1 MAETE
6 SRRTAARVAAA
17 VLFSAMVAFAA
28 VTYLSYTAAFT
39 STDTVTVSSP
49 RAGLVMEKGA
59 KVKFRGIQIGN
70 VEDISYSGEQAR
82 LKLAIYSDDMHFIPS
97 NATVHIAGNTIFGAK
112 SVEFIAPAK
121 PASTSLSPNAKVEAS
136 SVQLEV
142 NTLFQSLVDL
152 LHKIDPVELNGTLSA
167 LSEGLRGHGDDLGGL
182 LSGLNTLTRQ
192 ANPKLPA
199 LQEDF
204 RKAGLVTG
212 YYADAAPDLNT
223 VFDSLPT
230 INATVV
236 DQEKNLNATLLATI
250 GFANNAYET
259 LAPAEQDFIDAINR
273 LRAPLKVAADYSPEF
288 GCLFKGIG
296 RGIKEF
302 APLIGVRKAGLFTSS
317 SFVLGAPS
325 YTYPE
330 SLPIVNASGGPNC
343 RGLPDIPTKQNGGSF
358 YRAPFL
364 VTDNAL
370 IPYEPYTEFQFD
382 APSTMQF
389 LFHGAFAERDDF

>member
-1 MAETE
+1 MADTG
-6 SRRTAARVAAA
+6 SRRTSVRLAAA
-17 VLFSAMVAFAA
+17 LLAGLIVAFA
-28 VTYLSYTAAFT
+28 VLTYLSYTAAFT
-39 STDTVTVSSP
+39 SVDTVIVNSQ

-59 KVKFRGIQIGN
+59 KVKYRGIQIGQ
-70 VEDISYSGEQAR
+70 VDDISYSGEQAR
-82 LKLAIYSDDMHFIPS
+82 LKLAIYSSDMHYIPS

-112 SVEFIAPAK
+112 SVEFIPPQNPSGK
-121 PASTSLSPNAKVEAS
+121 SLAPNARIEAS
-136 SVQLEV
+136 AVQLEV

-152 LHKIDPVELNGTLSA
+152 LHKVDPVELNGTLSA
-167 LSEGLRGHGDDLGGL
+167 LSEGLRGHGDDFGAL

-204 RKAGLVTG
+204 RKAGVVTG

-223 VFDSLPT
+223 VFDNLPT
-230 INATVV
+230 INRTVV
-236 DQEKNLNATLLATI
+236 DQQRNLETTLLATI

-259 LAPAEQDFIDAINR
+259 LAPAEENFIAAINR

-288 GCLFKGIG
+288 GCFFNGVD

-302 APLIGVRKAGLFTSS
+302 APLLGVRKAGLFTSS
-317 SFVLGAPS
+317 SFVLGAPA
-325 YTYPE
+325 YTE

-343 RGLPDIPTKQNGGSF
+343 RGLPDIPTKQGGGSF

-370 IPYEPYTEFQFD
+370 IPYEPYTELQFD
-382 APSTMQF
+382 APSTLQF